1 MHTRHYSGKIPGY
14 VRSNFSPVR
23 LAGISP
29 HYIGLFTN
37 GSIDLKP
44 RTTGGYGYVLNE
56 PAVTLHNDI
65 ITLSDDELSR
75 LLYITN
81 DEIHYLRN
89 LNPTPGSIIDFPQ
102 WFTQNQEKYKLD
114 AVDKYKVA
122 PSDELLEQF
131 WRTQGWV
138 ESIIS
143 GVVTLN
149 EKAIAKYRRD
159 KTGREKKS
167 AATAKNKSWHL
178 YCIRWD
184 TNGQIEFVHYL
195 SNDRSS
201 GIILRGASLSS
212 VSTGTEYALKHNR
225 AEIIQALADVTPNE
239 IITLYAE
246 SMLSGFT
253 SAREIIEAK
262 H

>member
-1 MHTRHYSGKIPGY
+1 
-14 VRSNFSPVR
+14 
-23 LAGISP
+23 
-29 HYIGLFTN
+29 LFTN

-44 RTTGGYGYVLNE
+44 RTTGGYDYVLNE

-65 ITLSDDELSR
+65 ITLSDAELRR

-89 LNPTPGSIIDFPQ
+89 LNPTPGSIINFPQ
-102 WFTQNQEKYKLD
+102 WFAQNQEKYKLD

-131 WRTQGWV
+131 WRTRGWV

-149 EKAIAKYRRD
+149 EKAISKYRRD

-167 AATAKNKSWHL
+167 AATAKNKSWRL
-178 YCIRWD
+178 YCIQWN
-184 TNGQIEFVHYL
+184 TNGQIKFAHYL
-195 SNDRSS
+195 SNDQPGRKES
-201 GIILRGASLSS
+201 IILCGASLSS
-212 VSTGTEYALKHNR
+212 FSTGTKYALKHNR